1 MSHPRAKRLVI
12 SESAPSTRDPADQ
25 DVSPIDIAYNGQT
38 IHKAL
43 KLVDPL
49 TIAEETQ
56 CRWYVERYASQE
68 PFEEVK
74 AKTAAGL
81 IDGYGAKLLGQLDLD
96 CVLNRGKEDALEEQ
110 AILEVEISESGQH
123 TEPDR
128 NGIHRLHWELLEA
141 PSLWQKCFREIVVR
155 RRVQGVLEKKPSV
168 RSVSLNFQGDGHPS
182 FNVLLVLARDTEL
195 NGTSYQDVDPSVTSN
210 VFFAIQRVLRQ
221 LDLNY
226 SLNLEVVR
234 PGTFAAFQKHLQ
246 TSTEKKGT
254 GHFHL
259 VHFDLHGKIANQTQ
273 EDGQKYVRITMSPNY
288 DAIID
293 VLSNRIP
300 TACLRFA
307 SSRSLTGLELVPAG
321 EVAKLL
327 QSHSIES
334 AVLNA
339 CDSAR
344 SDKGVNANLANVFA
358 NHGVSNIL
366 AMSHKFLSSAAA
378 PFFVS
383 FYWNFFLRR
392 LTFSFAASRARG
404 VLMENPQRQARLGM
418 KLDVKDWFI
427 SIVYIAGQ
435 EMQIDG
441 PIASVAMDKYELGD
455 TLDSKRAHTDESVIG
470 RDYDIL
476 RLERMLADSD
486 VVFLQGS
493 PGVGKSAMMRHAI
506 ATWRKTDAY
515 DSAIFVD
522 LLREPITFADVEK
535 QIVDQI
541 KTTGET
547 SKQNSG
553 VSSSGDILVQKILQ
567 GNNIVVLDGIDYIY
581 AEVFNEGFEVIQAAV
596 SNLLRQIRKPFSDN
610 ETARPPK
617 IVLVGI
623 LGKKWWVEH
632 FGFLDGDHFPLAG
645 LDLPAA
651 LQLSKNILQKES
663 MATEYANQE
672 ELDSLANI
680 VNILQRIPLALELVL
695 PQAVKLHLSLKD
707 FYNRLHFGEIAV
719 PIHAPRKPPEIA
731 DIKLMLHFQTTFDRF
746 HEYRD
751 MLCCL
756 ADFWHEGPVQ
766 LDKYYKRLRNSVGI
780 HWQDRFDKILLCLG
794 DCGGWKLEEG
804 TPSILSWIHPLLTLS
819 LRQMRRDHKFRG
831 PPFWHR
837 GIIKAVQFMN
847 SEAPPQQFGST
858 SSIRIG
864 IARAYVHEVAIR
876 DKARTMTSAL
886 LGFNGPRMGQEMRV
900 SMYNMLSC
908 YHICCLPE
916 SLMEIRSW
924 PKELL
929 VSYLGP
935 SQLIMSLT
943 EQELLAKYVEDALE
957 IFLRECQGFGVLP
970 GDRGLA
976 LNLSIH
982 LTTFAASGGWLD
994 RGRIRQMLTMS
1005 SAIVEASELRYGKF
1019 QGSDIPFKGM
1029 VFRFLAVEA
1038 LIDGDE
1044 NAADEAWEKMK
1055 ATDIEFFGP
1064 ESVTSPTALP
1074 DLSDTHGLLG
1084 GSWSWTAQVLS
1095 SNDPAAISN
1104 TLNLDPL
1111 NNNRHD
1117 VLASW
1122 AQVRHSSWPWLRER
1136 ILATKDASLID
1147 SLYLPQ
1153 INRSFQGVS
1162 DSQEKAGIEGMGHW
1176 KRYFPPCNDVAAQL
1190 ERVQD
1195 SKWQIEELESAKDK
1209 GDWKSTAQGHMELW
1223 QQAAKAQDLHRALH
1237 HLTELISILKES
1249 GPPGLP
1255 LHQMEGQ
1262 KKIMEMNISLK
1273 AAFEQDS
1280 TMEVDDSDCL
1290 KLVEA
1295 MKQAGMHDINGTLR
1309 ALGAPEEHIR
1319 GFLRAAE
1326 RSERLDT
1333 MIQEYVERMRL
1344 KDRNGE

>member
-12 SESAPSTRDPADQ
+12 SESASSTRDPADQ
-25 DVSPIDIAYNGQT
+25 DVSHIDIAYNGQT

-49 TIAEETQ
+49 TVAEETQ
-56 CRWYVERYASQE
+56 CRWYVQRYASQE
-68 PFEEVK
+68 PFEGVK
-74 AKTAAGL
+74 AVTAAGL
-81 IDGYGAKLLGQLDLD
+81 IDGYGAKLLDQLGLNY
-96 CVLNRGKEDALEEQ
+96 VLNCGKEDALEEQ
-110 AILEVEISESGQH
+110 VILEVEISESGQY

-141 PSLWQKCFREIVVR
+141 PSLWQNCFREIVVR
-155 RRVQGVLEKKPSV
+155 RRVQGVPEKKRSV
-168 RSVSLNFQGDGHPS
+168 RSVGLNFQGDGHYS
-182 FNVLLVLARDTEL
+182 FNVLLVLARDTEV

-221 LDLNY
+221 RDLNY

-234 PGTFAAFQKHLQ
+234 PGTFAAFRKHLQ
-246 TSTEKKGT
+246 KSTEKKGT

-259 VHFDLHGKIANQTQ
+259 VHFDLHGKIANQIQ
-273 EDGQKYVRITMSPNY
+273 EDGKKYVRIAMSPDY
-288 DAIID
+288 DTIVD

-300 TACLRFA
+300 TACLRFV

-321 EVAKLL
+321 EVARLL

-334 AVLNA
+334 AVLKA

-344 SDKGVNANLANVFA
+344 SDKDVNANLAKVFA

-378 PFFVS
+378 PFFAS

-392 LTFSFAASRARG
+392 LNFSFAASKARG
-404 VLMENPQRQARLGM
+404 VLMKNPQRQARLGM

-441 PIASVAMDKYELGD
+441 PIASVAMYKYELGD
-455 TLDSKRAHTDESVIG
+455 TLDSKWAHTDEGVIG
-470 RDYDIL
+470 RDYDVL

-506 ATWRKTDAY
+506 ESWRKTNAY
-515 DSAIFVD
+515 DSAVFVD
-522 LLREPITFADVEK
+522 LLRDPITFADVEE
-535 QIVDQI
+535 QIVNQ
-541 KTTGET
+541 T
-547 SKQNSG
+547 SNISEASCQNADRA
-553 VSSSGDILVQKILQ
+553 SSGNAVVQRMRQ
-567 GNNIVVLDGIDYIY
+567 GSNIVVLDGLDYIY
-581 AEVFNEGFEVIQAAV
+581 AKVFSEGFELIQAAV
-596 SNLLRQIRKPFSDN
+596 TDLLRQIRQPFSDN

-617 IVLVGI
+617 VVLVGI
-623 LGKKWWVEH
+623 LDKGWWVEH
-632 FGFLDGDHFPLAG
+632 FGFLNGDHFPLAG

-651 LQLSKNILQKES
+651 LQLSRNILQKEGI
-663 MATEYANQE
+663 ATDYANQK

-695 PQAVKLHLSLKD
+695 PQAVKHLSLKE
-707 FYNRLHFGEIAV
+707 FYDRLHFGEISV
-719 PIHAPRKPPEIA
+719 PIHAPRKPPNIA
-731 DIKLMLHFQTTFDRF
+731 DIKLMLHFQTIFDRF
-746 HEYRD
+746 QEYRD

-766 LDKYYKRLRNSVGI
+766 LDKYFKRLRDLAGI
-780 HWQDRFDKILLCLG
+780 HWEDRFDKMVLYLG
-794 DCGGWKLEEG
+794 DCGGWKFEEG
-804 TPSILSWIHPLLTLS
+804 APSMLSWIHPLLTLS
-819 LRQMRRDHKFRG
+819 LRQMRRDHKFQG

-837 GIIKAVQFMN
+837 GIIRAVQFMN

-864 IARAYVHEVAIR
+864 IAQAYVHEVAIR
-876 DKARTMTSAL
+876 DKTRTLTSAL
-886 LGFNGPRMGQEMRV
+886 LGFDGPRMGQEMRV
-900 SMYNMLSC
+900 SMYNMLNC

-916 SLMEIRSW
+916 SPIEIRSW

-929 VSYLGP
+929 ISYLGP

-957 IFLRECQGFGVLP
+957 IYLRECRGFEVPP

-1005 SAIVEASELRYGKF
+1005 SAIVEASELRYGRF

-1038 LIDGDE
+1038 LIDGDG
-1044 NAADEAWEKMK
+1044 NAADEAWEKTK
-1055 ATDIEFFGP
+1055 ATDIESFGP

-1084 GSWSWTAQVLS
+1084 GSWSSTAQASS
-1095 SNDPAAISN
+1095 SNDHAAILN

-1111 NNNRHD
+1111 SDNRHN

-1122 AQVRHSSWPWLRER
+1122 AQVRHSAWPWLRER

-1147 SLYLPQ
+1147 SFYLPQ

-1162 DSQEKAGIEGMGHW
+1162 DSQDKAGIEGMGHW

-1190 ERVQD
+1190 KRVQD

-1223 QQAAKAQDLHRALH
+1223 QQAAKAQDLDRALH
-1237 HLTELISILKES
+1237 HLTELITTLKES

-1255 LHQMEGQ
+1255 LHQMEAQ
-1262 KKIMEMNISLK
+1262 KKIIEMTIRLK
-1273 AAFEQDS
+1273 AAFEQDP
-1280 TMEVDDSDCL
+1280 TMDVDDSDCL
-1290 KLVEA
+1290 ELVEA
-1295 MKQAGMHDINGTLR
+1295 MKQAGMHDIDETLR
-1309 ALGAPEEHIR
+1309 ALGASGEHVR
-1319 GFLRAAE
+1319 DFLRAAE
-1326 RSERLDT
+1326 RSERLDS

-1344 KDRNGE
+1344 RDRSGE